1 MSLPITA
8 AALGLLIAG
17 GILYLVRRDH
27 LHGSHAVW
35 WLLVA
40 AVALLFG
47 FFPRLVDVLGTA
59 LGVKYPP
66 MLLVILGLIALLLKL
81 VQMDI
86 DLSRRE
92 RRLRRLTQK
101 VALLEYELH
110 QRGLADTANPPT
122 GDAPSAA
129 RPLVTSSKR
138 RRAG

>member
-1 MSLPITA
+1 MSLAFTA

-40 AVALLFG
+40 AAALLFG
-47 FFPRLVDVLGTA
+47 FFPSLVDTLGVA

-66 MLLVILGLIALLLKL
+66 MLLVIIGLIALLLKL
-81 VQMDI
+81 VQLDI

-110 QRGLADTANPPT
+110 QRTAQGETKPAVEATAVPLT
-122 GDAPSAA
+122 G
-129 RPLVTSSKR
+129 RKR
-138 RRAG
+138 RQAG